1 MSEQIGWRGFLRSL
15 KTEAPRYATLLPQIP
30 RLLHQQ
36 LASHN
41 IEHIET
47 AFKLMLTQQAQRN
60 RLLGVGVVLLAVLV
74 GVAVFIALKI
84 AG

>member
-1 MSEQIGWRGFLRSL
+1 LIRSL
-15 KTEAPRYATLLPQIP
+15 KAEAPRYATLLPQIP

-47 AFKLMLTQQAQRN
+47 AFKMMLTQQTRRN
-60 RLLGVGVVLLAVLV
+60 QLLGVGVLLLAALV
-74 GVAVFIALKI
+74 GVAVFIALRLTS
-84 AG
+84 